1 MLNKFSLCKLMFS
14 TISIASLAIG
24 ITQIH
29 NAEMIGFS
37 LFLATMGILS
47 VYVLHIEEKNELEY
61 NEKNL
66 QE

>member
-29 NAEMIGFS
+29 NPEMIGFC

-47 VYVLHIEEKNELEY
+47 VYVLHIEEKKELEY
-61 NEKNL
+61 NENN
-66 QE
+66 